1 MLGRLPDTAVMADLI
16 GRFDTRLDDDG
27 DDEAAS
33 AVTTKSLCSCVRL
46 LVHLQVIGFHDLF
59 DLKCDKGSVVRQ
71 VFAQLLQQRAQQR
84 GGARGLD
91 EEDFVRFVQGRD
103 AYGSSPELMDVLRLV
118 MSLSLDDE

>member
-1 MLGRLPDTAVMADLI
+1 MFVFLFISKLSV
-16 GRFDTRLDDDG
+16 
-27 DDEAAS
+27 S
-33 AVTTKSLCSCVRL
+33 TTTFVLE
-46 LVHLQVIGFHDLF
+46 
-59 DLKCDKGSVVRQ
+59 CDNGSVVRQ
-71 VFAQLLQQRAQQR
+71 VFAQLLLQRAQQR

>member
-1 MLGRLPDTAVMADLI
+1 MFGFLFIFKLS
-16 GRFDTRLDDDG
+16 F
-27 DDEAAS
+27 S
-33 AVTTKSLCSCVRL
+33 TTTFVLEY
-46 LVHLQVIGFHDLF
+46 
-59 DLKCDKGSVVRQ
+59 DKGSVVRQ

-103 AYGSSPELMDVLRLV
+103 AYGRSPELMDVLRLV